1 MDVSRV
7 SKSNLFRL
15 FHALCQRAGR
25 ADLLAL
31 PSYAHAK
38 MAATS
43 FQDAKRLF
51 FLALNQHG
59 YGAWIGKPLEEKS
72 FEGEARSSELGGACG
87 DAQALGPP
95 GCAVDPISCL
105 GSDNN
110 NFNSPAQG
118 F

>member
-1 MDVSRV
+1 MEVSRV

-43 FQDAKRLF
+43 FQEAKRLF
-51 FLALNQHG
+51 FLALSQHG

-72 FEGEARSSELGGACG
+72 FEGEAKSTEPMGGSG
-87 DAQALGPP
+87 DVQASGFV
-95 GCAVDPISCL
+95 VDPNSFL
-105 GSDNN
+105 SSDNN
-110 NFNSPAQG
+110 NFLSAAQS

>member
-1 MDVSRV
+1 MEVSRV

-15 FHALCQRAGR
+15 FQALCQSAGR

-59 YGAWIGKPLEEKS
+59 YGSWIGKPLEEKS
-72 FEGEARSSELGGACG
+72 FEGEARGSELRGGSG
-87 DAQALGPP
+87 DVRAPC
-95 GCAVDPISCL
+95 CAVDPNSC
-105 GSDNN
+105 SSSNN
-110 NFNSPAQG
+110 NLQSAAQG